1 MRTDTDKN
9 SLREGLLDG
18 TIDMITSMHQ
28 PINPELKDLDF
39 VQSEPGSIGLEACF
53 VVLQDK
59 FPIEKIISFLTR
71 GKKRFGIED
80 HNFKLNT
87 PADLTLFTP
96 KGNGI
101 FSDKNLYSSNKNCMF
116 LGMPIKGKV
125 YGCIRENKVLLN
137 A

>member
-1 MRTDTDKN
+1 M
-9 SLREGLLDG
+9 
-18 TIDMITSMHQ
+18 
-28 PINPELKDLDF
+28 
-39 VQSEPGSIGLEACF
+39 
-53 VVLQDK
+53 
-59 FPIEKIISFLTR
+59 TR

-96 KGNGI
+96 IGNGI
-101 FSDKNLYSSNKNCMF
+101 FSSKNIHSSNKNCMF

-125 YGCIRENKVLLN
+125 YGCIREDKVLLN

>member
-1 MRTDTDKN
+1 MHIPYISTEKSVDLIRQAKRKGLNISCSVGVPHLLFTDKELIDFDANFKIIPPLPTDTDKN

-59 FPIEKIISFLTR
+59 FPIEK
-71 GKKRFGIED
+71 
-80 HNFKLNT
+80 
-87 PADLTLFTP
+87 
-96 KGNGI
+96 
-101 FSDKNLYSSNKNCMF
+101 
-116 LGMPIKGKV
+116 
-125 YGCIRENKVLLN
+125 
-137 A
+137 